1 MGLRDAELRTAELT
15 HVSHMMH
22 TLVTAN
28 RINLYVAGQ
37 NIVASH
43 RAVEL

>member
-1 MGLRDAELRTAELT
+1 MELRDAKLRTAELT
-15 HVSHMMH
+15 HAAHMMY
-22 TLVTAN
+22 TLAIVN
-28 RINLYVAGQ
+28 RINMHVGGQ